1 MKVLNSWKKQIGR
14 FGGGLLNLQDFVE
27 LIWDSLTPI
36 EKAMVLFTLAIYLLF
51 AVYSPSTREKTAESV
66 VSGANSLIR
75 VSLLLLSG
83 IFLGSLVG
91 TFLPRDIIAR
101 VLGKESGLNGILL
114 GTVFGAIMPGGPY
127 VIFPILA
134 ALYSA
139 GAGIPPMVAMI
150 FAWGCIGLTRI
161 PTELGYMGVA
171 DGQNIIWLR
180 LLISI
185 PLPLIAG
192 FLASIVVSIMFKT

>member
-1 MKVLNSWKKQIGR
+1 
-14 FGGGLLNLQDFVE
+14 LNLEDFVKM
-27 LIWDSLTPI
+27 IWGSLSPI
-36 EKAMVLFTLAIYLLF
+36 EKAMVLFTLAIYVLF

-66 VSGANSLIR
+66 VSGADSLVR

-83 IFLGSLVG
+83 IFLGSFVG
-91 TFLPRDIIAR
+91 TFLPRDVIATI
-101 VLGKESGLNGILL
+101 LGKESGLNGILL
-114 GTVFGAIMPGGPY
+114 GTLFGAIMPGGPY

-139 GAGIPPMVAMI
+139 GAGVPPMVAMI

-161 PTELGYMGVA
+161 PTELGYLSVA

-192 FLASIVVSIMFKT
+192 FLASIIVSVIFKT